1 MLESVDS
8 VNLMTLLTVPGHHSI
23 YSIPEQNKR
32 WRKETITPF
41 LSSCLLE
48 LGHWSS
54 LAPGLGGA
62 QSASLVL
69 RTQAGITPPAFL
81 GPQLPDHSLGASHPP

>member
-8 VNLMTLLTVPGHHSI
+8 VNLMTLSTVPGHHSFYI
-23 YSIPEQNKR
+23 IPEQNKR
-32 WRKETITPF
+32 WRKETTMGF

-54 LAPGLGGA
+54 LAPGLGGEP
-62 QSASLVL
+62 SASLVL
-69 RTQAGITPPAFL
+69 RTGAGITPPGFL